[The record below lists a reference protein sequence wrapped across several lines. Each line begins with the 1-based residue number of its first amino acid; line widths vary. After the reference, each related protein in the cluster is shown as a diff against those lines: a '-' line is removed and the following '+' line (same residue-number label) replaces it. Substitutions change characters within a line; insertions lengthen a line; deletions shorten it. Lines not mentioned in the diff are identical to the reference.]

1 MAGKTSQHRE
11 ALERQNAAIMA
22 VFERAGFDQIAPDI
36 IQPADIF
43 LERSGED
50 IRARTFVFNDPA
62 GNELCLRPDL
72 TVPACRYHLSHT
84 KMPEAET
91 KYCYLGPAF
100 RFPDELLSP
109 QEFTQAGLEWFGDKA
124 DIAAEARVIKLAVSA
139 LEAAGLTGLKVSL
152 GDLGLFNALLEDIAM
167 PERWRRRLRHQFWRP
182 QAFRNLLDT
191 FAKPAGTRRSSIS
204 GNIDVISGKDAA
216 QETAQLLAKQ
226 NLTLVTQRSV
236 EDIAARLAEKL
247 ADRSEQPLAKADLAY
262 ANLNGVFLRAADQQ
276 EADLTGALLV
286 DADLHEVDLR
296 DAILTAADLTQSSL
310 RGADLRGATLMGA
323 NLTNVDLSLADLRGA
338 KLDETTL
345 LAPSRRQVWTIANEG
360 AAGKALDQID
370 LSWANLQEISFAG
383 ASLRESNFTRALLMG
398 SDFTNADLRKAD
410 MSYADLTRANLR
422 SADLTGATL
431 TGANLDG
438 ARLEDA
444 TLDHVIGLN
453 SE

>member
-1 MAGKTSQHRE
+1 MAGKTSQHRA

-84 KMPEAET
+84 KTPEAET

-152 GDLGLFNALLEDIAM
+152 GDLGLFNALLEDMPM

-182 QAFRNLLDT
+182 QAFRNLLET
-191 FAKPAGTRRSSIS
+191 FAKPARTIRSSIS
-204 GNIDVISGKDAA
+204 ENIDVLEGRDAVA
-216 QETAQLLAKQ
+216 ETSRLLADQKL
-226 NLTLVTQRSV
+226 NLVTLRSV
-236 EDIAARLAEKL
+236 EDIASRLAEKL
-247 ADRSEQPLAKADLAY
+247 ADRSEQPLAETMVVAIESYLK
-262 ANLNGVFLRAADQQ
+262 VS
-276 EADLTGALLV
+276 GA
-286 DADLHEVDLR
+286 
-296 DAILTAADLTQSSL
+296 
-310 RGADLRGATLMGA
+310 
-323 NLTNVDLSLADLRGA
+323 LTNVTSQLKAISKTPRFLGAIDKFEQRIAALEDQGLNPRRFHFSADFGRELEYYTGLVFQIEVEARNAPLSVAGGGRYDRLLQDLGA
-338 KLDETTL
+338 PSSIPAVGCAIHTDRL
-345 LAPSRRQVWTIANEG
+345 LAV
-360 AAGKALDQID
+360 
-370 LSWANLQEISFAG
+370 
-383 ASLRESNFTRALLMG
+383 
-398 SDFTNADLRKAD
+398 
-410 MSYADLTRANLR
+410 MS
-422 SADLTGATL
+422 
-431 TGANLDG
+431 
-438 ARLEDA
+438 
-444 TLDHVIGLN
+444 
-453 SE
+453 